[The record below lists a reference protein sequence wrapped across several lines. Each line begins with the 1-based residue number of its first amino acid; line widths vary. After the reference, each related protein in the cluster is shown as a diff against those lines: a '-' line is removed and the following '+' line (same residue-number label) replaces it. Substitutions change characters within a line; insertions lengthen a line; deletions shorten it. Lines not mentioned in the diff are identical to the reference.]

1 MKLAVAGVLVLIP
14 AAGRL
19 VSSHLPFHNGS
30 ASVAS
35 TLLSP
40 NRTSPPIGALF
51 VSVSGSR
58 GLDSA
63 TISSLTQQAAAEGLN
78 STVLHQGT
86 IDLTTVSRAGGVI
99 RTVPTGVGIP
109 MSFLAVDP
117 AGIESTTSLTGA
129 EAASNGTIVVGS
141 TAATLAGIAD
151 GDEVTFLGWN
161 ATDVT
166 FRVGAVVPDEAMAAL
181 S

>member
-1 MKLAVAGVLVLIP
+1 M
-14 AAGRL
+14 
-19 VSSHLPFHNGS
+19 
-30 ASVAS
+30 
-35 TLLSP
+35 SP
-40 NRTSPPIGALF
+40 VVGA
-51 VSVSGSR
+51 

-99 RTVPTGVGIP
+99 RTVPTGAGVP
-109 MSFLAVDP
+109 LSFLAVDP
-117 AGIESTTSLTGA
+117 AGIESTTSLTVA

-141 TAATLAGIAD
+141 TAATLARIAE